1 MERPSRLSATFVRTI
16 TTPGRY
22 GDGRGSHGLSLLVK
36 AGKVGA
42 RKSFSQRLGTTDGL
56 VQVGL
61 GSYPAVTLDAAR
73 ERAFDNARAVR
84 EGRNLMPERT
94 ARVAPA
100 ASPARERR
108 DRRSVAPTFVQAAEE
123 TLAGHMLTWKDGS
136 RTAKL
141 WRSRLAE
148 YAYPVIGE
156 LPVAAVTTADV
167 YEAILPVWTTRRAT
181 ARKLLQHI
189 RAVMAW
195 AVVHGYRRDNPAAG
209 DAIGSALPRSGGRV
223 QHLRAV
229 PHADVPATLATIRAA
244 DAYPVLK
251 LAAEF
256 LILTACRSGE
266 VRGARWEEIDADA
279 ATWTIPASRM
289 KAGRKHRVPL
299 SGAAMDTLRRA
310 SEHAQS
316 SGLIF
321 PSVRGKVLTD
331 GKLGTALP

>member
-1 MERPSRLSATFVRTI
+1 M
-16 TTPGRY
+16 
-22 GDGRGSHGLSLLVK
+22 
-36 AGKVGA
+36 
-42 RKSFSQRLGTTDGL
+42 
-56 VQVGL
+56 
-61 GSYPAVTLDAAR
+61 
-73 ERAFDNARAVR
+73 
-84 EGRNLMPERT
+84 
-94 ARVAPA
+94 
-100 ASPARERR
+100 
-108 DRRSVAPTFVQAAEE
+108 
-123 TLAGHMLTWKDGS
+123 
-136 RTAKL
+136 
-141 WRSRLAE
+141 
-148 YAYPVIGE
+148 
-156 LPVAAVTTADV
+156 
-167 YEAILPVWTTRRAT
+167 PVWTTRRET
-181 ARKLLQHI
+181 ARKLLQHV

-195 AVVHGYRRDNPAAG
+195 AVVQGYRRDNPAAG

-229 PHADVPATLATIRAA
+229 PYADVPATLATIRAA

-289 KAGRKHRVPL
+289 KAGREHRVPL
-299 SGAAMDTLRRA
+299 SGAALDTLRRT

-331 GKLGTALP
+331 GKLGTLFRELGIAGTPHGMRSQFPRLGGGVLLRSPRNCGDGARAR